1 MWLLQ
6 ENETSR
12 DTLSHL
18 CTFLW
23 HAHHCACAHTYSSS
37 HTHIHITHCT
47 SHIAH
52 HTLHITHDTLHITH
66 CTLHITHYTLHIT
79 HYTLH
84 ITHYTLHIDTHRR
97 HSQNINTIFK
107 NTYTFKHMFTFAQY
121 MHTYKYA
128 HTFTNTFTETSNLIQ
143 LKFITWMFPFT
154 NTSIH
159 TYSQN
164 NIYTNIVSHTTKTY
178 NMNSFIYKHVY
189 TQLAC
194 IYTYPHTNLFEAHS
208 CTIFKGGQQTITTF
222 IFLKIF
228 FNSIKKRTPEGY
240 NMNICVQKVT
250 TFYVQWC
257 QIILRSNI
265 ELCRRCWNLLMF
277 KRKSMEVD
285 SAIKALELTL

>member
-1 MWLLQ
+1 
-6 ENETSR
+6 
-12 DTLSHL
+12 
-18 CTFLW
+18 
-23 HAHHCACAHTYSSS
+23 
-37 HTHIHITHCT
+37 
-47 SHIAH
+47 
-52 HTLHITHDTLHITH
+52 
-66 CTLHITHYTLHIT
+66 
-79 HYTLH
+79 
-84 ITHYTLHIDTHRR
+84 
-97 HSQNINTIFK
+97 
-107 NTYTFKHMFTFAQY
+107 MFTFAQY

-128 HTFTNTFTETSNLIQ
+128 HTFTNTFTQTSNLTQ

-154 NTSIH
+154 NTSTH
-159 TYSQN
+159 N
-164 NIYTNIVSHTTKTY
+164 LLVYTHILAKQHLHEHIVSHTTKTY

-257 QIILRSNI
+257 QIILRPNI
-265 ELCRRCWNLLMF
+265 ELCRRCWNLLIF
-277 KRKSMEVD
+277 KTQS
-285 SAIKALELTL
+285 IALL